1 MPPEISSFIS
11 RLLERCLNIRSVWC
25 MAQDAHR
32 VAQDAMEPATVAP
45 RWELLV
51 FADQATL
58 ERLRKA
64 TDVHRTDV
72 DLLVVV
78 DGDRFENAWG
88 QGRLSGSLVRWSW
101 RPVRPA
107 EAYYNESRWGD
118 QNDGG
123 VVRIRRRAILIWQ
136 SRDELSAAG

>member
-1 MPPEISSFIS
+1 VQSTPPEISGFIS
-11 RLLERCLNIRSVWC
+11 RILERCLNIRSVWW
-25 MAQDAHR
+25 MAQDNHEA
-32 VAQDAMEPATVAP
+32 APVAP
-45 RWELLV
+45 RWDLLA
-51 FADQATL
+51 FADPTTL

-64 TDVHRTDV
+64 TDLHRADV
-72 DLLVVV
+72 DILIVM

-88 QGRLSGSLVRWSW
+88 QRRLSGSLVRWSW
-101 RPVRPA
+101 RQVRPA
-107 EAYYNESRWGD
+107 EAYYNESRWAD

>member
-1 MPPEISSFIS
+1 VQSTPPEISGFIS
-11 RLLERCLNIRSVWC
+11 RILERCLNIRSVWW
-25 MAQDAHR
+25 MAQDNHEA
-32 VAQDAMEPATVAP
+32 APVAP
-45 RWELLV
+45 RWELLA
-51 FADQATL
+51 FADPATL

-64 TDVHRTDV
+64 TDLHRADV
-72 DLLVVV
+72 DILIVM

-88 QGRLSGSLVRWSW
+88 QRRLSGSLVRWSW
-101 RPVRPA
+101 RQVRPA
-107 EAYYNESRWGD
+107 EAYYNESRWAD